1 MIVSESVIYEDQA
14 KSDISASGAFE
25 PLCETLLVIAVTVI
39 SFIGLWYW
47 LWVGE
52 LCILWS
58 LSLISIALSSFSET
72 GSYHLMFVAEMRLFL
87 LEQQIGGFWQALN
100 SRGYGNIW
108 DALGFGGASEG
119 GGVWGSCVCVRAEG
133 RWGCLGGADV
143 LMVPNEG
150 ENNEASP
157 CGLHT
162 HTQTHTQTH
171 AQTKTNA
178 LRIKDRKGTCGLSGA
193 LMFWVWMK
201 CFYYILC
208 PYELW
213 VY

>member
-1 MIVSESVIYEDQA
+1 MILAVSWWA
-14 KSDISASGAFE
+14 
-25 PLCETLLVIAVTVI
+25 L
-39 SFIGLWYW
+39 
-47 LWVGE
+47 
-52 LCILWS
+52 ILWS

-150 ENNEASP
+150 ANNEASP

-162 HTQTHTQTH
+162 HTNTY
-171 AQTKTNA
+171 TNTCTNKDKRSKDQRPQGHMWA
-178 LRIKDRKGTCGLSGA
+178 FWSTDVLGLDEMFLLHSLPVWTMGILMKPVLLKYEHVSLRAAPDMHVQLLGCNFLLS
-193 LMFWVWMK
+193 FTW
-201 CFYYILC
+201 I
-208 PYELW
+208 
-213 VY
+213 